1 MTHPDLDI
9 TIDGVHFRLRQPLT
23 YTNLATLAPKIVVGD
38 YTQDNNELLSTWVM
52 NDYTGG
58 HGVADLMPAD
68 SNRYRWSR
76 GIYTR
81 YPNQWSL
88 PYRLFE
94 TEPNHDGV
102 YQPLC
107 DALLADGNDDIDWR
121 HVAANGR
128 RVYVDN
134 VEQTTVKPAGSP
146 PDEVNLSSIATNK
159 GVVFRGNGSDT
170 LTYIPRGSQGYSLY
184 QHSGKRLWNF
194 TEPKFVGFCS
204 YDNKVIGVDSD
215 GQLWQAI
222 RANDKFGADINSSVT
237 SISISAADRK
247 YSVGSVIQI
256 KNEQMKVTAVSKTA
270 ITVTRGF
277 NGTTAASH
285 TASTASVENDL
296 VYGQWYKYGG
306 KSKLQS
312 GYDVRD
318 VIVYNDQ
325 NGQPAVHIITDRDV
339 WAFDESG
346 PVLFRTSLTF
356 PQKPYSGIGSVV
368 WRGDLYV
375 SGGMDIYRYNGSVVT
390 NVGLSRDDGL
400 PRDYRGA
407 VYDLTA
413 GPNGVYALVGGRV
426 DNSAKKTYWSVH
438 EFSGAGWHTI
448 WADSISWPER
458 TLNGNINDST
468 RTITLGSN
476 TRIERG
482 DILRIGSEDMRVNAR
497 GTSGAVTVRRGV
509 NGTNAAAHD
518 NGDTVYIKS
527 KPTFIHLSQAFHDE
541 QRLFWGVGFKQFYQ
555 RLPSEAL
562 NPRED
567 VETNTDSYGFGFDGR
582 SGSTYELLTGRF
594 DGQMPGYVK
603 IANGLEMRLR
613 RLPATQVLRVY
624 YRVDE
629 RPTYDNWTTL
639 GVVAGGDVT
648 TLNGAIDNSTTS
660 VTLTS
665 ALYCKKGMYLRVGSE
680 VMTVTA
686 VTNNTVTVT
695 RGGSPTSHSNGAT
708 VLIDF
713 RIGTTTTGRQI
724 WRFGSY
730 ADNNNVFKGVPFHSI
745 EFKVVVTDQQG
756 NVIVTSALPSDL
768 IDGVAIGTKEPEDDD
783 QFLGNLTNT
792 ASPSKDTFIIEHMS
806 LSFLK
811 VRSASGSWIA
821 DIDLSEPWMDKSPQ
835 ELIDKLDNLLQAQ
848 RFFSFRH
855 RDKTYRVRLA
865 QVTGSDYPGF
875 DERGSRRVN
884 IVEIPITLG
893 PLGNW

>member
-9 TIDGVHFRLRQPLT
+9 TLDGVHFRLRSPLT

-68 SNRYRWSR
+68 SNRYRWAR

-88 PYRLFE
+88 PYRLFDS
-94 TEPNHDGV
+94 EPNTDGI

-107 DALLADGNDDIDWR
+107 DALVLNNTAGDIDWR

-128 RVYVDN
+128 RIYVDN
-134 VEQTTVKPAGSP
+134 IEQTTVKPAGSP
-146 PDEVNLSSIATNK
+146 PDAVSLSSLASNK
-159 GVVFRGNGSDT
+159 GVVFRGNGDDT
-170 LTYIPRGSQGYSLY
+170 LVYIPRGNQGYSLY
-184 QHSGKRLWNF
+184 FHRDKQLWNF
-194 TEPKFVGFCS
+194 PEPQFVSFCV
-204 YDNKVIGVDSD
+204 YDNKVIGVNED

-222 RANDKFGADINSSVT
+222 RSNDTFTGTIANTAADTDINV
-237 SISISAADRK
+237 SAADRK

-256 KNEQMKVTAVSKTA
+256 ENEQMKVKTVA
-270 ITVTRGF
+270 KTKITVQREY
-277 NGTTAASH
+277 NGTTRASH
-285 TASTASVENDL
+285 TPSATVKI
-296 VYGQWYKYGG
+296 YGQWYRYGG
-306 KSKLQS
+306 KTKLQN
-312 GYDVRD
+312 GTDVRD

-325 NGQPAVHIITDRDV
+325 NGQPAVHIVTDRDV
-339 WAFDESG
+339 WIFDESG
-346 PVLFRTSLTF
+346 PTIFRTALTF

-400 PRDYRGA
+400 PRNYRGYVA
-407 VYDLTA
+407 DLTA
-413 GPNGVYALVGGRV
+413 GPNGLYALVCGRM
-426 DNSAKKTYWSVH
+426 DNSNKVTYWSVH

-448 WADSISWPER
+448 WAESMEWPTR
-458 TLNGNINDST
+458 TLGAAILSAT
-468 RTITLGSN
+468 ATTITLNSN
-476 TRIERG
+476 ARIERG
-482 DILRIGSEDMRVNAR
+482 DILRVNSEDMRVNSR
-497 GTSGAVTVRRGV
+497 GSSNQVTVRRGV
-509 NGTNAAAHD
+509 NGTTAATHS
-518 NGDTVYIKS
+518 NGDTVRIKS
-527 KPTFIHLSQAFHDE
+527 KPSFIHLSQAFPDE
-541 QRLFWGVGFKQFYQ
+541 QRLFWGVGFKQYYQ

-562 NPRED
+562 NPREE

-582 SGSTYELLTGRF
+582 SGTTYELWTGRF

-603 IANGLEMRLR
+603 IANGVEMRLR
-613 RLPATQVLRVY
+613 RLPPTQVLRVY
-624 YRVDE
+624 YRLDE
-629 RPTYDNWTTL
+629 QPVNSSWKTL

-648 TLNGAIDNSTTS
+648 TLSGSINSSTT
-660 VTLTS
+660 TINLTS
-665 ALYCKKGMYLRVGSE
+665 TSFCKKDMYLRVGTE
-680 VMTVTA
+680 VMTV
-686 VTNNTVTVT
+686 VSVNGNTVTVA
-695 RGGSPTSHSNGAT
+695 RGSSPTSHNSGAT
-708 VLIDF
+708 VLVDF
-713 RIGTTTTGRQI
+713 RIGEVTSGRQI
-724 WRFGSY
+724 WRMGSY

-745 EFKVVVTDQQG
+745 EFKIVVTDQQG
-756 NVIVTSALPSDL
+756 NVIVASSLPSDL
-768 IDGVAIGTKEPEDDD
+768 IDGVVSNAKEAEDDD

-835 ELIDKLDNLLQAQ
+835 ELVDKLDTLLQAQ
-848 RFFSFRH
+848 RFFAFKH

-865 QVTGSDYPGF
+865 QVTGSDSPGF
-875 DERGSRRVN
+875 DERSARRIN